1 MRVIKSIRTR
11 VRSENGLIVIVLSA
25 GLSALPDLDLKWQR
39 QGVPIKH
46 RGCARSEDRLQNAL
60 RRQLL
65 LVAGFDGD
73 EIDEMDPG
81 MSDEEFQ
88 ETVRRRLVGSMVN
101 NGNSHR
107 VVGVEDVEMFIGK
120 GWDFVAKLTDE
131 KAIIKLS

>member
-1 MRVIKSIRTR
+1 MR
-11 VRSENGLIVIVLSA
+11 A
-25 GLSALPDLDLKWQR
+25 
-39 QGVPIKH
+39 
-46 RGCARSEDRLQNAL
+46 

-73 EIDEMDPG
+73 EIDDMDLG
-81 MSDEEFQ
+81 MDDKEFQ

-101 NGNSHR
+101 NGNNQR
-107 VVGVEDVEMFIGK
+107 VVGVEDVEEFIGK